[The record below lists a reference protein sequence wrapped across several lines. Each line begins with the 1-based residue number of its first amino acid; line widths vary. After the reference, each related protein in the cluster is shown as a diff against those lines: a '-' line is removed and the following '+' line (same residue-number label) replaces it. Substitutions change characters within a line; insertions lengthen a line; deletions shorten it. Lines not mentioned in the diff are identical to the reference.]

1 MDNLRHTKA
10 QLFRGALLRGALLH
24 VAVALGVYAGYHY
37 GVSVHVLLIIAICLG
52 IIIAALSAWM
62 YSHQAGK
69 ILATVGQ
76 AILHVSPSQ
85 HGIAAP
91 QIESLSAG
99 RAYVTD
105 LVRQIHELANIPAS
119 AALANHQR
127 EATQAS
133 IILSH
138 LPIPV
143 FVFNNE
149 QQVTFASDVA
159 LSYTDTQSAQLFGQH
174 LPDAI
179 DMEFSSD
186 FTLASWIADC
196 QANKATDTAYWRR
209 VRVRSKANPEHQKQC
224 DIAGSYSRDNSQGV
238 EFVITLFDHTEE
250 YDQDD
255 QSMNFVALAVHEL
268 RTPLT
273 VMRGYIEAFQD
284 ELDGKL
290 DDTTTQ
296 YMDRLQASAKQL
308 AAFVNN
314 ILNVARIQENQ
325 LAVKLAQESWPD
337 IINMVVADMSIQ
349 AKTRGKRLVVDIAK
363 DLPAV
368 GVDRTTIYEV
378 LCNLI
383 DNAIKYSGKSQEIII
398 RSRLTTDNF
407 VETSIEDKGVGIPSS
422 VLPTLFEKFHRNH
435 RNRLQ
440 ISGTGLGLY
449 ISKAIIEAH
458 DGSIWV
464 NSQEGEGSTFSFTVM
479 PYASLA
485 ANQKAGDNEGMTRT
499 AHGWI
504 KNHTMYRK

>member
-1 MDNLRHTKA
+1 MDNLRRTRG
-10 QLFRGALLRGALLH
+10 QLFRSTFYLSAVLHTLLVLAIYGAYRSGADINMLL
-24 VAVALGVYAGYHY
+24 VAA
-37 GVSVHVLLIIAICLG
+37 
-52 IIIAALSAWM
+52 IIAAIAITLVTAWVT
-62 YSHQAGK
+62 SGRSTKLLTA
-69 ILATVGQ
+69 ITQ
-76 AILHVSPSQ
+76 AILHVSPSE
-85 HGIAAP
+85 HGIPAP
-91 QIESLSAG
+91 QIEELRIG
-99 RAYVTD
+99 RAFVTD
-105 LVRQIHELANIPAS
+105 LVHQIHELADIPRN
-119 AALANHQR
+119 AAMVTHQR

-138 LPIPV
+138 LPLPV

-149 QQVTFASDVA
+149 QRVTFASDVA
-159 LSYTDTQSAQLFGQH
+159 LEYTDSNSAQLFGEQ
-174 LPDAI
+174 LSEAI

-186 FTLASWIADC
+186 FTLTSWIADC

-209 VRVRSKANPEHQKQC
+209 VRIRSKTNPDYQKQC

-273 VMRGYIEAFQD
+273 VMRGYIEAFED

-290 DDTTTQ
+290 DETTTQ

-325 LAVKLAQESWPD
+325 LAVKLAEENWAEVV
-337 IINMVVADMSIQ
+337 NMVVTDMSIQ
-349 AKTRGKRLVVDIAK
+349 ARTRGKRITVDIAN
-363 DLPAV
+363 DLPTV
-368 GVDRTTIYEV
+368 GADRTTIYEV

-383 DNAIKYSGKSQEIII
+383 DNAIKYSGKSEEIII
-398 RSRLTTDNF
+398 RSRLTQDNF
-407 VETSIEDKGVGIPSS
+407 VETSVEDKGVGIPAS

-458 DGSIWV
+458 EGSIWV
-464 NSQEGEGSTFSFTVM
+464 NSQEGQGSTFSFTVL

-485 ANQKAGDNEGMTRT
+485 ANQKAGDNTGMTRT